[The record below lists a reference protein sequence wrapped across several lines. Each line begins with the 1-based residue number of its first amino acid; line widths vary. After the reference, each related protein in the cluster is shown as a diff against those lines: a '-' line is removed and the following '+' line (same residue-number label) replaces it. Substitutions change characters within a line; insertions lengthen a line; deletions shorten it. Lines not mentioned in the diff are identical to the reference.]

1 MEAGSATPYR
11 RRRLRWEPA
20 PGLDAAGSTV
30 DPRDHAACAAI
41 YKPPIYLLLINR
53 TDDAFRPYMSADPCG
68 DPREEIQAAL
78 RGLAAPRVTTYTF
91 DEPN

>member
-1 MEAGSATPYR
+1 MGTQLLQALTLP
-11 RRRLRWEPA
+11 
-20 PGLDAAGSTV
+20 DQQF

-53 TDDAFRPYMSADPCG
+53 TDDAFRPYMPADPCG

-91 DEPN
+91 EEPN